1 MWIGTKVHLR
11 QNTRE
16 DYEYMYNTYVRSCL
30 GRNYLTEITTAQ
42 IKQHYNSLIVNRC
55 IKVETVAHIQNI
67 VYQVF
72 QSAKE
77 IRLSK
82 KANFTITVT
91 VTIILLVLLLVT
103 MFVMFGVLVRRNSV
117 DRYSIYMVGDHKHR
131 SYHDDIPLKIEDLTD
146 TDSEYSYT
154 LEKSGDSVIM
164 NLVAANQTPHL
175 NSGEHMQMKPISSM
189 TVMRNRYSLYS
200 VTAEL

>member
-77 IRLSK
+77 SGNLINNPARCATK
-82 KANFTITVT
+82 EF
-91 VTIILLVLLLVT
+91 
-103 MFVMFGVLVRRNSV
+103 RRS
-117 DRYSIYMVGDHKHR
+117 RSKHR
-131 SYHDDIPLKIEDLTD
+131 GSRKALTV
-146 TDSEYSYT
+146 E
-154 LEKSGDSVIM
+154 GG
-164 NLVAANQTPHL
+164 
-175 NSGEHMQMKPISSM
+175 GES
-189 TVMRNRYSLYS
+189 
-200 VTAEL
+200 A

>member
-1 MWIGTKVHLR
+1 M
-11 QNTRE
+11 
-16 DYEYMYNTYVRSCL
+16 
-30 GRNYLTEITTAQ
+30 
-42 IKQHYNSLIVNRC
+42 
-55 IKVETVAHIQNI
+55 
-67 VYQVF
+67 
-72 QSAKE
+72 
-77 IRLSK
+77 
-82 KANFTITVT
+82 
-91 VTIILLVLLLVT
+91 
-103 MFVMFGVLVRRNSV
+103 RRNSA

-164 NLVAANQTPHL
+164 NLVVANQTPHL

-189 TVMRNRYSLYS
+189 TVMRNRCSLYS

>member
-1 MWIGTKVHLR
+1 MKTYILSLAVMLVGDGFLLMWLSKDSAGAFAIIGA
-11 QNTRE
+11 
-16 DYEYMYNTYVRSCL
+16 L
-30 GRNYLTEITTAQ
+30 GIAAVVIT
-42 IKQHYNSLIVNRC
+42 IV
-55 IKVETVAHIQNI
+55 IISVVGL
-67 VYQVF
+67 
-72 QSAKE
+72 AKK

-91 VTIILLVLLLVT
+91 VTIILIVLLLGT
-103 MFVMFGVLVRRNSV
+103 MFVMFGGLVRRNSA
-117 DRYSIYMVGDHKHR
+117 DRYSMYMVGDHKHR